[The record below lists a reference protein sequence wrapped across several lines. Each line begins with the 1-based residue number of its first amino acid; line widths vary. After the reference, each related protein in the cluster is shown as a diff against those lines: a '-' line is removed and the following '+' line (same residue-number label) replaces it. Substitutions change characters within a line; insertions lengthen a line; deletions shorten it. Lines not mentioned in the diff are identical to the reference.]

1 MATETSDPVRLPP
14 GPRWPKLVQGA
25 VVLTLRYQSIE
36 ALGRKFG
43 PSFTLR
49 LPALG
54 DAVVVS
60 DPTLVKDLFST
71 SRDLIGRP
79 KQNLGKEV
87 LGEGSIFN
95 LEGEELQARRKILLP
110 PFHGKSMRTYERI
123 TEEEVRKE
131 IAGWPEGVEFETVEP
146 MTRITLNTILRAIF
160 GAEGPALDQLRVL
173 IPAAVEF
180 GSRLAL
186 APTVVKKDFGKWS
199 PGGRFKQF
207 KQQVDD
213 VIFALMAEA
222 RSDPNFENRAD
233 VLSLLLQARN
243 ENGEPLSDRHIAD
256 ELLTEL
262 VAGHETTSTQ
272 LSWAIE
278 RLRRHPDVLAR
289 LTAEVDEGAGNEY
302 LLAVLSEVQR
312 TRPVLTA
319 ALRRTKKR
327 IRLGEWV
334 IPEDTIV
341 MASTQLAMTRE
352 ASFPDAK
359 TFDPDRF
366 VGQTPSPFAWIPFGG
381 GMMRCIGASFATMEM
396 EITLRTILQEF
407 RIEPTTAP
415 DERIHTRGV
424 TVAPGRGGLLMVRR
438 RNDRRAAAEVTD
450 VAAEPDHSTA

>member
-1 MATETSDPVRLPP
+1 MATETSDDVRLPP

-25 VVLTLRYQSIE
+25 VVLTLRYQSIA

-54 DAVVVS
+54 NAVVVS

-71 SRDLIGRP
+71 SRELIGRP

-95 LEGEELQARRKILLP
+95 LEGEALQARRKILLP

-123 TEEEVRKE
+123 TEEEVRRE
-131 IAGWPEGVEFETVEP
+131 IATWPEGVEFETLEP

-160 GAEGPALDQLRVL
+160 GAEGPALDKLRVL
-173 IPAAVEF
+173 IPAAVNF

-186 APTVVKKDFGKWS
+186 APTIVKRDFGKWS
-199 PGGRFKQF
+199 PGGRFAQF
-207 KQQVDD
+207 KHEVDD
-213 VIFALMAEA
+213 IIFTLMSEA
-222 RSDPNFENRAD
+222 RSDPNFDQRAD
-233 VLSLLLQARN
+233 VLSLLLQARY

-256 ELLTEL
+256 ELLTQL

-272 LSWAIE
+272 LSWAVE
-278 RLRRHPDVLAR
+278 RIRRHPEVLTR
-289 LTAEVDEGAGNEY
+289 LAEEVDAGGNEY
-302 LLAVLSEVQR
+302 LLAVLAEVQR

-319 ALRRTKKR
+319 ALRRTKTR

-341 MASTQLAMTRE
+341 MASTQLAMAAE
-352 ASFPDAK
+352 DSFPDAAMFK
-359 TFDPDRF
+359 PDRF
-366 VGQTPSPFAWIPFGG
+366 VGQAPNPFAWIPFGG

-396 EITLRTILQEF
+396 EVTLRTILKEF

-424 TVAPGRGGLLMVRR
+424 TVAPGHGGRLLVRR
-438 RNDRRAAAEVTD
+438 RTDRGTTEV
-450 VAAEPDHSTA
+450 APAHDHTTA